1 MPNWKKLLTSG
12 SAGNLS
18 SLTVD
23 NTIDASIVSAS
34 AFSGDGSGLSNLTT
48 TVTQQATVEDSF
60 TNQTSVATTHNFGTK
75 NILVNVYNGSDS
87 MIIPA
92 SIVTTSTNVVTVG
105 FDISTTGRIVV
116 AKGGHLVSG
125 TVETYRVSVNGASEY
140 TLTHNLDEDYTV
152 VQVYDT
158 DKKQVIPADIESL
171 TANSVK
177 VTFDSNFTGNIVVKK

>member
-60 TNQTSVATTHNFGTK
+60 TNQTSVATTHN
-75 NILVNVYNGSDS
+75 LEQ
-87 MIIPA
+87 
-92 SIVTTSTNVVTVG
+92 
-105 FDISTTGRIVV
+105 R
-116 AKGGHLVSG
+116 
-125 TVETYRVSVNGASEY
+125 TY
-140 TLTHNLDEDYTV
+140 
-152 VQVYDT
+152 
-158 DKKQVIPADIESL
+158 
-171 TANSVK
+171 
-177 VTFDSNFTGNIVVKK
+177 